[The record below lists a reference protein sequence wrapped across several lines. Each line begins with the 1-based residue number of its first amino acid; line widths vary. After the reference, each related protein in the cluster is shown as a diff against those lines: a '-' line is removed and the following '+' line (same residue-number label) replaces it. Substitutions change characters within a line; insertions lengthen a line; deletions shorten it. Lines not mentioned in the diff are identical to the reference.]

1 MITYASTE
9 GNVSLT
15 HVVVDDILRR
25 RIAVLDLTSSPK
37 HGFVQVTVRDI
48 APTFEHEIERD
59 FPTVGEATA
68 YVTEMLVDERIRADF
83 NTWALEFR
91 AQHRQF

>member
-15 HVVVDDILRR
+15 HAVVDDILRR
-25 RIAVLDLTSSPK
+25 KISVLDLTGSPK
-37 HGFVQVTVRDI
+37 HGFVQVTVRD
-48 APTFEHEIERD
+48 ASPTFTHEIERD
-59 FPTVGEATA
+59 FPDMGEANA
-68 YVTEMLVDERIRADF
+68 YATVMLTDDRIRSDF
-83 NTWALEFR
+83 NSWALEFR